1 MRMSIIITL
10 KRWKTLVW
18 ILKKSFV
25 NQRIVYNL
33 REELD
38 VDWAKKQ
45 REIQKRKNYEEN
57 QKKIGQNILNI
68 EKSEEEFD
76 WDQVKIPGLTIKGS
90 APQEMMVM
98 YSLSFDSSI
107 MKINLGVSIVQ
118 LFKRPQVSVI
128 KSATKEELVKYLAV
142 LINLS

>member
-1 MRMSIIITL
+1 M
-10 KRWKTLVW
+10 
-18 ILKKSFV
+18 
-25 NQRIVYNL
+25 YNL